1 MQAEGAEIMDD
12 KQSVDHLVLPVRD
25 IGIAARRLEALGF
38 TVAPPAL
45 HPFGTQNAC
54 VFFQDGTYIEPLAI
68 ADPAKYIASIEKG
81 DVFTGRD
88 QAFRQHHGQEG
99 FSALVAKTGDA
110 IGNHERFVAAGLS
123 VGDLFE
129 FSRPVQ
135 MPDGSRSEA
144 AFRLAFAASGA
155 ATDFF
160 LFACQRLKALPGDRT
175 ELERHANAVTGLREI
190 VLLPGGD
197 ARAAH
202 LIETVFDCEAMMSP
216 SGDMI
221 FATGNAQIRLTEKP
235 VFAGID
241 LNASNRGDGGLRG
254 AGIVFSVNDL
264 AVTAAVL
271 AANGVSSMEAGGRLV
286 VPAVPGQGVAFA
298 FEEK

>member
-1 MQAEGAEIMDD
+1 MDD
-12 KQSVDHLVLPVRD
+12 KRSVDHLVLPVRD
-25 IGIAARRLEALGF
+25 IGVAAHRLEALGF

-68 ADPAKYIASIEKG
+68 AKPANYNASIEKG

-88 QAFRQHHGQEG
+88 RAFRQHHEQEG
-99 FSALVAKTGDA
+99 FSALVAKTDDA
-110 IGNHERFVAAGLS
+110 IADHERFVAAGLS
-123 VGDLFE
+123 AGDRFD

-155 ATDFF
+155 PADFF
-160 LFACQRLKALPGDRT
+160 LFSCQRLKALPGDRT
-175 ELERHANAVTGLREI
+175 VLEKHANSVTGLREI
-190 VLLPGGD
+190 VLFSGGD
-197 ARAAH
+197 AKAAR
-202 LIETVFDCEAMMSP
+202 LIETVFGCEATMSP
-216 SGDMI
+216 DGDTV
-221 FATGNAQIRLTEKP
+221 FATGNVRIRLTEKP
-235 VFAGID
+235 AFASVD

-254 AGIVFSVNDL
+254 AGIVFSVRDL
-264 AVTAAVL
+264 AVTAAAL

-286 VPAVPGQGVAFA
+286 VPAAPGQGVAFA
-298 FEEK
+298 FEEI